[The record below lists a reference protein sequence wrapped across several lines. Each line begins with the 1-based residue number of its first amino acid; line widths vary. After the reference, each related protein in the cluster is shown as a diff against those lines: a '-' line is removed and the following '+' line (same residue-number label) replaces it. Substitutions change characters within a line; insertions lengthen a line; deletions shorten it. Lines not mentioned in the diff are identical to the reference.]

1 MTDRKQAL
9 RSLILF
15 VGLPIFLGCQG
26 DPVGPEIEE
35 GGDLTQQEQTLP
47 AGQLQLLI
55 LPGEVDLA
63 VGDQLEFALFWMDG
77 AELYDAPGIELRW
90 SSDDP
95 GIATVSADGLV
106 RARAAGTVRIVAEIE
121 GEMAEALVTV
131 KES

>member
-47 AGQLQLLI
+47 GSRSMKRSPS
-55 LPGEVDLA
+55 LPP
-63 VGDQLEFALFWMDG
+63 VGIFLTNSL
-77 AELYDAPGIELRW
+77 
-90 SSDDP
+90 
-95 GIATVSADGLV
+95 
-106 RARAAGTVRIVAEIE
+106 
-121 GEMAEALVTV
+121 
-131 KES
+131 